1 MSESENVILERIYTI
16 PLRKAYYVPRKKRAN
31 KAIRIIRE
39 FIKRH
44 LHVDTVKISQD
55 LNEYVW
61 ARNCEKPPRK
71 VKVIVRKIKRDA
83 EEIAIVDLY
92 KEEKVKK

>member
-1 MSESENVILERIYTI
+1 MSEGEAILERVYVI

-39 FIKRH
+39 FVQRH
-44 LHVDTVKISQD
+44 LHVSEVKIGSR

-61 ARNCEKPPRK
+61 SRNCEKPPRK
-71 VKVIVRKIKRDA
+71 VKVVVRKLDEETA
-83 EEIAIVDLY
+83 EVDLAS
-92 KEEKVKK
+92 E